1 MTIEEAQAAVERI
14 RGIADVEHDDE
25 GAHCAEEDLW
35 EAVLRQIANRSRD
48 PLSADLARIAL
59 GTKSIGF
66 CRW

>member
-1 MTIEEAQAAVERI
+1 MTIADAQAAVEHI

-25 GAHCAEEDLW
+25 GAHCAEDDLW
-35 EAVLRQIANRSRD
+35 EAVLREIANGPGS
-48 PLSADLARIAL
+48 PSADLARIAL